1 MSQENIAVHKV
12 ILSSKKEV
20 LLREMKIR
28 HQELAAK
35 ICGKK
40 AGDNMAYLS
49 TLMQAELLK
58 MLVVQVDGK
67 SVSPSEVENLD
78 NMFSLLEYR
87 QLISAVS
94 KLMGGDDMGEPQI
107 EIGLSGGV

>member
-1 MSQENIAVHKV
+1 MSQENVSVHKV
-12 ILSSKKEV
+12 VLSSKKEV

-49 TLMQAELLK
+49 TLMQSELLK
-58 MLVVQVDGK
+58 MLIVQVDGK
-67 SVSPSEVENLD
+67 PVSPTDIESLD
-78 NMFSLLEYR
+78 NIFSILEYR
-87 QLISAVS
+87 QLIGVVS
-94 KLMGGDDMGEPQI
+94 KLMGGDDMGEPKI
-107 EIGLSGGV
+107 EIGLSGGA